1 MKCANCTKSA
11 IYAVGEEGHEVPLCL
26 DCYIRL
32 CDVNLR
38 EMEMLERQSNFLI
51 GQMEA
56 ISGVYGV
63 VSRCPERKM
72 IIQSGAVTL
81 NNIHVTNSEI
91 GVLNTGAVQTIDS
104 TLTILKSEGNI
115 ALAAALQALSEA
127 VIKAD
132 DLTNTQK
139 NDTLELIGT
148 MSEEAVVPK
157 AKRKL
162 AVIKAM
168 LSQTAS
174 TLTGVASVANALEAV
189 KAAIESLF

>member
-1 MKCANCTKSA
+1 MKCANCTKLA

-32 CDVNLR
+32 GHVKLR

-63 VSRCPERKM
+63 VPRYPERRM
-72 IIQSGAVTL
+72 TIQSGAVTL

-115 ALAAALQALSEA
+115 ALATALQALSEA

-148 MSEEAVVPK
+148 MSEEAVIPK